1 MYVKYIATCLF
12 IFYASTTALAQK
24 DWTLKVDKDGI
35 KVYTKNLDNSPF
47 KAVKT
52 ICTIETS
59 LSQLTAV
66 LMDINNT
73 VDWVYATKKCVVLK
87 TISASEVI
95 YYSEIDAPWPVSNR
109 DFIVRLWA
117 EQDEK
122 TKAVSVLA
130 ENKPTYLPVY
140 GNIVRIQHSHS
151 KWLLTPL
158 PNGHVKV
165 EYELQVDP
173 GGNIPAWLINMFATK
188 GPYESFKKLK
198 QQVKKPMYL
207 AMEVPYIKD

>member
-1 MYVKYIATCLF
+1 MFLKKFLLSTF
-12 IFYASTTALAQK
+12 ILLSTLLVFGQK

-47 KAVKT
+47 KAVKSV
-52 ICTIETS
+52 CTIETS
-59 LSQLTAV
+59 LSRLTAV
-66 LMDINNT
+66 LMDINST
-73 VDWVYATKKCVVLK
+73 ADWVYATKKCVVLK

-122 TKAVSVLA
+122 TKVVSILS
-130 ENKPTYLPVY
+130 ENKPSYLPVY

-151 KWLLTPL
+151 QWLLHPL
-158 PNGHVKV
+158 PNGQVRV
-165 EYELQVDP
+165 EFELQVNP

-198 QQVKKPMYL
+198 QQVKKPVYL
-207 AMEVPYIKD
+207 SMEAPYVKD